1 MRLHDRIITE
11 LKKVID
17 PETTMD
23 VISMGLIK
31 DLAVTAENNVS
42 FRFRP
47 SSFVCPLAFPLALE
61 IQEKVR
67 NIPEVEEVTIT
78 VKEYQK
84 AEELNR
90 LLMQVSV

>member
-1 MRLHDRIITE
+1 
-11 LKKVID
+11 
-17 PETTMD
+17 MD
-23 VISMGLIK
+23 VVSMGLIR
-31 DLAVTAENNVS
+31 DLAVSAENTVS
-42 FRFRP
+42 FEFRP

-67 NIPEVEEVTIT
+67 NIPEVKGVTIT

-90 LLMQVSV
+90 LLVQVSV